1 MPTIFSAETFRRTY
15 AGFHLG
21 KEKTRTNV
29 NGDHSPKDVS
39 KPWDIGD
46 LEFQG
51 DAQLFDHGLVC
62 GKGQIIVSAL
72 LGDLP

>member
-1 MPTIFSAETFRRTY
+1 LPTISAETFRRTD

-29 NGDHSPKDVS
+29 NGDHSHRDVS
-39 KPWDIGD
+39 GPWNIGD
-46 LEFQG
+46 VEFQG

-62 GKGQIIVSAL
+62 GKGQMIASAL
-72 LGDLP
+72 LGDLL